1 MQAPHGQQAP
11 PPEIDAQTLGA
22 IQREVMIAN
31 FPLLV
36 KLSRAAVPIY
46 QKIESEDGGNK
57 NDGSD
62 RYFRWYCGVVFKKYL
77 PHFQAQEASVNNKI
91 FQRYGVTKESY
102 GYSIAQQCKAGN
114 KDIGNM
120 NKHMAESFKRAMFGG
135 APTVKAP
142 NPKFLTRAVYI
153 DCLNK
158 SHKDFLMSHC
168 TLFEKV
174 LASNEPV
181 DPAKNKRLFYAL
193 NWLSMYDHLS
203 KHLIAAAGG
212 EPLEWHPLNYFL
224 LQREVY
230 EQKDPAVVKINDT
243 YRKIHERIQA
253 AVGQRQI
260 NAGAINAFKQE
271 IINTN
276 P

>member
-1 MQAPHGQQAP
+1 MQGQPGQAP
-11 PPEIDAQTLGA
+11 PPEIDAQTLNA
-22 IQREVMIAN
+22 IQREIMVAN

-46 QKIESEDGGNK
+46 KKIESEDGGNK

-62 RYFRWYCGVVFKKYL
+62 RYFRWYCGVIFKKYL
-77 PHFQAQEASVNNKI
+77 PHFQAQEASINNKI

-102 GYSIAQQCKAGN
+102 GYSVVQQCKAGN
-114 KDIGNM
+114 KPVGDL
-120 NKHMAESFKRAMFGG
+120 NKHMAESFKRAVFGG
-135 APTVKAP
+135 APTVKA
-142 NPKFLTRAVYI
+142 NPAKFLTRAVYI

-158 SHKDFLMSHC
+158 SHKDYLMSHC

-174 LASNEPV
+174 LKSGEPV
-181 DPAKNKRLFYAL
+181 DPSKNKRLFYAL

-203 KHLIAAAGG
+203 KHLVAAAGN

-224 LQREVY
+224 LLRDQY
-230 EQKDPAVVKINDT
+230 EEKDPAVIKINDT
-243 YRKIHERIQA
+243 YRKIHEKIQVA
-253 AVGQRQI
+253 CAQNGVNQGTI
-260 NAGAINAFKQE
+260 DALKQE
-271 IINTN
+271 IIATN